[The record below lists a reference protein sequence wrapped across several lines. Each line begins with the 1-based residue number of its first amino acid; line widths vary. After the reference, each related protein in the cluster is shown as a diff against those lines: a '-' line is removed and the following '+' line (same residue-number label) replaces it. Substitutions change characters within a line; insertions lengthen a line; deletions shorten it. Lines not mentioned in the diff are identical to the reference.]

1 MKKLDTI
8 TSLACAIINNLVAYV
23 DVTEDAASS
32 YEIHDGDGKVIGW
45 YAAMTNS
52 GDNVQMGGRNIN
64 VRAYIEIPSHGND
77 YWGEVEII
85 VPDKKRSRFD
95 SLKIKVSGDL
105 YDEDKCCVCNTYR
118 FGEDIL
124 DDIEDR
130 YEEYKKLLI
139 AML

>member
-1 MKKLDTI
+1 MRKLDTI
-8 TSLACAIINNLVAYV
+8 TALACSIVSNLVSCA
-23 DVTEDAASS
+23 DITKEEASS
-32 YEIHDGDGKVIGW
+32 YELYNDNGDVIGW

-52 GDNVQMGGRNIN
+52 GNNVQMGGRNIN
-64 VRAYIEIPSHGND
+64 VRSYIEIPSHGND

-85 VPDKKRSRFD
+85 VPDKKRTRFD

-105 YDEDKCCVCNTYR
+105 YEENGVTCESHHDGD
-118 FGEDIL
+118 DIL
-124 DDIEDR
+124 EDIEDR